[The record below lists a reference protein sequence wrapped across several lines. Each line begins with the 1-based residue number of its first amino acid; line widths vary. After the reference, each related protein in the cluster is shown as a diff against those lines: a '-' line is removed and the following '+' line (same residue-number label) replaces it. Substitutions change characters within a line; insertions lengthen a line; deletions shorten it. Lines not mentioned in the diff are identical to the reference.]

1 MTGARMTDG
10 SGMPT
15 PQAPA
20 GFAADPVQGDVPVA
34 DPLALAASWLPG
46 PTDEP
51 LRMTLSTIDADGFP
65 RARTVLLT
73 EFDGRRFFFHT
84 DALSRK
90 VADLAADP
98 RVCLTVL
105 WAEAGRQLVVQG
117 TASSADAEEAAE
129 AYRRRSP
136 YLRQLAWQN
145 TVEYAQLPLAEREA
159 AWAAFRAEAP
169 DPAQP
174 DGWAGFAVE
183 PHRLLFWVAHPDAAS
198 RRAEYTRAGAG
209 WALRRL
215 PG

>member
-10 SGMPT
+10 GGMPT
-15 PQAPA
+15 PRAPA
-20 GFAADPVQGDVPVA
+20 GFAADPVQGDVPAA

-46 PTDEP
+46 PGGEP
-51 LRMTLSTIDADGFP
+51 LRMTLSTTDADGFP

-117 TASSADAEEAAE
+117 TASPAGDAEAADA
-129 AYRRRSP
+129 YLRRSP

-145 TVEYAQLPLAEREA
+145 TAEYARLPLAEREA
-159 AWAAFRAEAP
+159 AWAAFRAQTPE
-169 DPAQP
+169 PAQP
-174 DGWAGFAVE
+174 EDWAGFAVE

-198 RRAEYTRAGAG
+198 RRVEYVRAGAG
-209 WALRRL
+209 WERAHL